1 MAGRKLSAK
10 TEEEVVFM
18 EHLLA
23 QCDHLNKLV
32 EEYSAASKGTEALV
46 QVITRTL
53 SQIRQRAMIAN
64 LGAVADQAGTLGI
77 AAGRGSQMQRTRTL
91 RDGIVG
97 FKQLLER
104 TMKATID
111 ADARQRATDEKKR
124 VDAKAAAA
132 PWETPPTKEG

>member
-10 TEEEVVFM
+10 TEEEIVFM
-18 EHLLA
+18 EHLLV

-32 EEYSAASKGTEALV
+32 EEYAAATKNTDALV

-53 SQIRQRAMIAN
+53 SQVRQRAMIAN
-64 LGAVADQAGTLGI
+64 LGPLADQAGMLGI

-91 RDGIVG
+91 RDGLAG
-97 FKQLLER
+97 FKQLVER

-111 ADARQRATDEKKR
+111 ADVRHRAQEQKKLT
-124 VDAKAAAA
+124 DAKAAAA
-132 PWETPPTKEG
+132 PWETPPMKKG